1 MREKINEEVSVVMIY
16 SAKQKKIE
24 PRLLRW
30 KNKDYV
36 LGQVDYYHSY
46 MEGCDK
52 QHIFELV
59 DNDSSLWFRL
69 RLDSSNLHWTLE
81 TIHDGLAT

>member
-1 MREKINEEVSVVMIY
+1 MKEKINEEVSVVMYY
-16 SAKQKKIE
+16 STKQKRVA
-24 PRLLRW
+24 PHLLHW
-30 KNKDYV
+30 QNKDYS

-46 MEGCDK
+46 MEGQER

-59 DNDSSLWFRL
+59 DKSSSLWFRL

-81 TIHDGLAT
+81 AIHDGLAN